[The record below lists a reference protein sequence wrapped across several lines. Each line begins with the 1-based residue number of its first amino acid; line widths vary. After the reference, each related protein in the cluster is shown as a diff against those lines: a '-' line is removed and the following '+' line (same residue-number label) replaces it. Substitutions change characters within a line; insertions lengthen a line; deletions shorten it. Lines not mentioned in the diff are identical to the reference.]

1 MMPRLLRRFALL
13 ALLATVTGCVSPR
26 QPYLLSDVVTRSQRG
41 DSAQAIVSALRIAR
55 TTYALKGSDFAEL
68 RAVGVH
74 DTVLDHLQQGFTGDV
89 EFLVRPWSA
98 SRALGRCAPCFPQQ
112 VDLSSLQSNG
122 SVRQTP
128 PPLRATAGRA
138 LGLPDWYRNTHGYLR
153 DGGITVDE
161 LRDLHRSGMS
171 EDQLLAELRTRRL
184 SDVIGV
190 GGNTRMSTRLEPG
203 VSGSTLADLA
213 AEGIPPAVLD
223 ELQVNYLAVLVEF
236 MQRR

>member
-1 MMPRLLRRFALL
+1 MIPSLLRSLAAVALL
-13 ALLATVTGCVSPR
+13 ASVVGCASPR

-41 DSAQAIVSALRIAR
+41 DSSQAIVSTLRIAR

-74 DTVLDHLQQGFTGDV
+74 DAILDHLQEGFTGDV

-112 VDLSSLQSNG
+112 VDLSELRSNG

-138 LGLPDWYRNTHGYLR
+138 LGLPDWYRNTHGYQR

-171 EDQLLAELRTRRL
+171 EDQLLRELRSRRV
-184 SDVIGV
+184 SDAIGI
-190 GGNTRMSTRLEPG
+190 GGNGKLTTRLTAG
-203 VSGSTLADLA
+203 ISGSTFADLA
-213 AEGIPPAVLD
+213 AEGLPPAVLD
-223 ELQVNYLAVLVEF
+223 ELQANYLAVLVEF